1 MLRSGQAIAL
11 CALALLMVG
20 VVMVNSASMSVSP
33 IGPQGRAGED
43 QVVTGASILLSRAS
57 LYMLLAVGAM
67 ACCAAL
73 PVRRLAQAFV
83 PGGDGRADHPLAG
96 LGVLALGTLALLAC
110 LAAVYIPGLS
120 REVNGSTRWI
130 GLTIP
135 GFGLLSVQP
144 SEIAKWALPA
154 LLAVVAAARARWMPT
169 LLLGMVPMTLA
180 LGAVASFV
188 VLEDFGTAAL
198 MGAAGAAVLLAGGV
212 RLLHLALL
220 APLAGIGLVG
230 ALVHSPYRV
239 QRLVSFADPWADPQ
253 GAGYHMIQ
261 SLQTVAGGELWG
273 RGLGHG
279 LQKFGY
285 LPEDTTDFLFAVI
298 CEELGVIGAGVV
310 IALQAA
316 LVLAIY
322 SVVRRELL
330 APCRLFALGVLATLG
345 GQAAINL
352 AVVTGLGPTKG
363 IALPLVSAG
372 GTGWILT
379 CAALG
384 LVIAIARTQPEPV
397 AEPLAEHED
406 EDEAAEDRLH
416 TPRPVAS
423 RSRRPS
429 FDDDEDDPVSAPE
442 VFRRDRASAW

>member
-1 MLRSGQAIAL
+1 MVRSGQAVAL

-33 IGPQGRAGED
+33 IGPQGRAGDD
-43 QVVTGASILLSRAS
+43 QIVTVASILLSRS
-57 LYMLLAVGAM
+57 TFYMVLAVGAM
-67 ACCAAL
+67 AVCALL
-73 PVRRLAQAFV
+73 PVRRIADRLTAGSGV
-83 PGGDGRADHPLAG
+83 ADHPLAG
-96 LGVLALGTLALLAC
+96 LGVLILATVALLGCMA
-110 LAAVYIPGLS
+110 LVYVPGLS

-130 GLTIP
+130 GITIP
-135 GFGLLSVQP
+135 AFGALSVQP

-154 LLAVVAAARARWMPT
+154 VLAIVAAKRARWMPT
-169 LLLGMVPMTLA
+169 LTLGMAPAMLA
-180 LGAVASFV
+180 VGAVCALV
-188 VLEDFGTAAL
+188 MIEDFGTAAL
-198 MGAAGAAVLLAGGV
+198 MGVAALAVLLAGGV
-212 RLLHLALL
+212 RLIHLALL
-220 APLAGIGLVG
+220 APAALLGLGV
-230 ALVHSPYRV
+230 ALVHSPYRI

-253 GAGYHMIQ
+253 GSGYHMIQ

-316 LVLAIY
+316 LVLAVY
-322 SVVRRELL
+322 AVARRE
-330 APCRLFALGVLATLG
+330 AMGACKLFALGVLATLG

-363 IALPLVSAG
+363 IALPLVSSG
-372 GTGWILT
+372 GTGWFLT

-384 LVIAIARTQPEPV
+384 LVISIARTQPVDDAATDE
-397 AEPLAEHED
+397 AEAWDEGD
-406 EDEAAEDRLH
+406 EDADTIDELRPRRRRRADAEAED
-416 TPRPVAS
+416 
-423 RSRRPS
+423 
-429 FDDDEDDPVSAPE
+429 DDLVSAPE